1 MNPSAAFG
9 EVLRHLRK
17 EKRFTQEELALEC
30 GLERTFISF
39 LERGLRQPTLA
50 TILKLS
56 KVLGVSA
63 SEIVA
68 RVEMQLL
75 EQE

>member
-1 MNPSAAFG
+1 LEPSAAFG

-17 EKRFTQEELALEC
+17 EKLFSQEKLALEC

-39 LERGLRQPTLA
+39 LERGMRQPSLGTL
-50 TILKLS
+50 LKLS

-63 SEIVA
+63 AEMVA
-68 RVEMQLL
+68 RVETRL
-75 EQE
+75 EK

>member
-1 MNPSAAFG
+1 MEPSAAFG

-17 EKRFTQEELALEC
+17 EQRFSQEKLALDC

-39 LERGLRQPTLA
+39 LERGLRQPSLT

-63 SEIVA
+63 SEMVA
-68 RVEMQLL
+68 RVEMQLD
-75 EQE
+75 E